1 MTVISKYG
9 ALSTATRAAEEV
21 FKERKRAAEDTI
33 NLVDTGVANNL
44 PRGYMAE
51 KSHLGV
57 TIPEV
62 GSYRLPLEIPTP
74 CGIP

>member
-33 NLVDTGVANNL
+33 NLVDTAVANNL
-44 PRGYMAE
+44 PRGWLITFHGGTWP
-51 KSHLGV
+51 KNRIS
-57 TIPEV
+57 
-62 GSYRLPLEIPTP
+62 GSRYPKLARTD
-74 CGIP
+74 CH